1 MMVYTKILVLA
12 LFISITNLKPTDVYA
27 QKLNKAELN
36 DIPTISLD
44 SYNGEWL
51 YNTDSLQFILKF
63 QTYKNAY
70 SPILKKN
77 VDNIFG
83 WYSFEKKLKNNRIHE
98 ESLSNFKA
106 FDKYARKNISKL
118 NDPKYSNKE
127 LPSISAFLS
136 NSGNLQLSFRR
147 YHALSGTYLNMI
159 GSGRLVNKDTIMVQI
174 RPSENYNINNQMDEV
189 MKSFM
194 QNQIPKK
201 MILHKTN

>member
-27 QKLNKAELN
+27 QKLSNSEFN
-36 DIPTISLD
+36 DIPTTSLD

-51 YNTDSLQFILKF
+51 YNTDSLKFILKF
-63 QTYKNAY
+63 QTYINAY

-83 WYSFEKKLKNNRIHE
+83 WYSFEKKMKNNRIYE
-98 ESLSNFKA
+98 ETLSNFKA

-136 NSGNLQLSFRR
+136 NRGSLQLSFKR
-147 YHALSGTYLNMI
+147 YHSLSGTYLNMI
-159 GSGRLVNKDTIMVQI
+159 GSVSLINKDTFVVQI
-174 RPSENYNINNQMDEV
+174 IPSENYNVNNQMDDV
-189 MKSFM
+189 MKYFM
-194 QNQIPKK
+194 QNQIPEK